1 LHVTDPLRS
10 PLGRVINGLGSPFL
24 DPRTRARY
32 YAAAAAAERAMVGT
46 ARMGCKPLTA
56 THQELVDAIRV
67 LLDVPPP
74 ARTEYQ
80 LVGRFMNEL
89 RAEWTEPA
97 AFRQQS
103 PVPTDPGRP
112 RRRPVSD
119 RASWRV
125 KPASGSASARC
136 WGGRASR
143 C

>member
-32 YAAAAAAERAMVGT
+32 YAAATAAERAMVGT

-80 LVGRFMNEL
+80 LVGRYVNEL
-89 RAEWTEPA
+89 RAEWDELHRTGSLPA
-97 AFRQQS
+97 CEA
-103 PVPTDPGRP
+103 PH
-112 RRRPVSD
+112 
-119 RASWRV
+119 A
-125 KPASGSASARC
+125 PAST
-136 WGGRASR
+136 GGEPSLLSGQAD
-143 C
+143 

>member
-32 YAAAAAAERAMVGT
+32 YSAAAAAERAMVGT

-89 RAEWTEPA
+89 RAEWDELHRTGSLPA
-97 AFRQQS
+97 AE
-103 PVPTDPGRP
+103 PGPAGPLPT
-112 RRRPVSD
+112 
-119 RASWRV
+119 
-125 KPASGSASARC
+125 SAPTGVGLSQLA
-136 WGGRASR
+136 GQAG
-143 C
+143 

>member
-89 RAEWTEPA
+89 RAEWDELHRTGSLPA
-97 AFRQQS
+97 AEPGPDR
-103 PVPTDPGRP
+103 PWPT
-112 RRRPVSD
+112 
-119 RASWRV
+119 
-125 KPASGSASARC
+125 SAPTGVGPSQLA
-136 WGGRASR
+136 GQAG
-143 C
+143 